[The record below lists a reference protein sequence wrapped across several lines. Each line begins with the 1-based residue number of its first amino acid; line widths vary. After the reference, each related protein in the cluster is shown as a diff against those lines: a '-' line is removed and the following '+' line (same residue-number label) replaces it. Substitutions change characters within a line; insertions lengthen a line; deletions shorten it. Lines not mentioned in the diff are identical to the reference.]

1 MTQVE
6 EKKGFSWMGL
16 LFGGAYYAGYG
27 ELGKGI
33 IMGAITGLFLVP
45 GLFVHLF
52 AGIKGK
58 KDLPVGKQPFDWP
71 KAICVAFVHAVV
83 YMATLGIIAIIVK

>member
-1 MTQVE
+1 MTQV

-16 LFGGAYYAGYG
+16 LFGGSYYAGYG

-33 IMGAITGLFLVP
+33 IMGAITGFFLIP
-45 GLFVHLF
+45 GLFVHLY

-58 KDLPVGKQPFDWP
+58 KDLPVGKQPFEWP
-71 KAICVAFVHAVV
+71 KAICVAFVPAVV